1 MEPDRAAMA
10 IRRNTVLIVVSILL
24 AALLFAV
31 PSLINVDRSRA
42 QVISYLQQKTGKQ
55 VEIGRLGLTF
65 FPLSI
70 QVDAFGVKNTP
81 LFPPGYVVKVAR
93 IDAGLDAAALLHRRI
108 IIKSLVL
115 DNPVIDL
122 ISDPDGPWN
131 FEKPQANSS
140 VKVFSF
146 GPIASVQ
153 TKRGEA
159 IASNLLPSD
168 APGPILFE
176 SHDISSELTNVDL
189 DAILNPSSSSVDGE
203 GTLKASRLHFGSVHA
218 TNVNAKLL
226 LDSRLGLSTN
236 VTADNYGGQET
247 IQYIFY
253 PLSITPS
260 IIIIAHIT
268 V

>member
-55 VEIGRLGLTF
+55 VEIGRLGLPF
-65 FPLSI
+65 LPLSI
-70 QVDAFGVKNTP
+70 QVDAFGVKNPP

-131 FEKPQANSS
+131 FENPQAKFSPN
-140 VKVFSF
+140 VFPLE
-146 GPIASVQ
+146 PIANMQ
-153 TKRGEA
+153 IKRGEV
-159 IASNLLPSD
+159 IVSD
-168 APGPILFE
+168 
-176 SHDISSELTNVDL
+176 
-189 DAILNPSSSSVDGE
+189 
-203 GTLKASRLHFGSVHA
+203 
-218 TNVNAKLL
+218 
-226 LDSRLGLSTN
+226 
-236 VTADNYGGQET
+236 
-247 IQYIFY
+247 
-253 PLSITPS
+253 
-260 IIIIAHIT
+260 
-268 V
+268 